1 MKLRMGKSE
10 DESAEQPTGEQAS
23 SNDEENLDK
32 TESEVNGEETPQ
44 SATESTPKDEGEKSG
59 DTKADVDSIRKVI
72 KLGSS
77 EETAVKTEKSETSDE
92 KIEEAPKEN
101 TAPSPTTDGAAGQDS
116 AVLQSIKDFDF
127 QIKKNQDGVTNLNEK
142 LDAVTRDLDDLVSLY
157 EIVSEQ
163 MNPFV
168 GLSKV
173 TKKRIDALENF
184 TREVETL
191 QTRIGDLES
200 FAERAGVNLGGDR
213 EQTSKLVDE
222 EYSKNVPEKL
232 IEGDIDLDSIV
243 EESLNAL
250 TTDEKVD
257 LIIDE
262 FIESL
267 N

>member
-1 MKLRMGKSE
+1 MKLRMGKAE
-10 DESAEQPTGEQAS
+10 DESAEQPTGEQTS
-23 SNDEENLDK
+23 SNDEKNPDK
-32 TESEVNGEETPQ
+32 TESEINGEETPQ

-59 DTKADVDSIRKVI
+59 NTKADVDSIRKVI

-77 EETAVKTEKSETSDE
+77 EETEKSETSDE
-92 KIEEAPKEN
+92 KIEETPKEN
-101 TAPSPTTDGAAGQDS
+101 AAPSPTMDGATGQDS
-116 AVLQSIKDFDF
+116 AIHQSIKDFDF
-127 QIKKNQDGVTNLNEK
+127 QIKKNQEEVTNLNEK

-191 QTRIGDLES
+191 KTRMGDLES
-200 FAERAGVNLGGDR
+200 FAERAGVNLER
-213 EQTSKLVDE
+213 SQEQTSKLVDDKHI
-222 EYSKNVPEKL
+222 KNVPEKL
-232 IEGDIDLDSIV
+232 IEGDIDLDSIL

-250 TTDEKVD
+250 TADEKVD

>member
-1 MKLRMGKSE
+1 MKLRMGKGE
-10 DESAEQPTGEQAS
+10 DESAEHPTGEQANS
-23 SNDEENLDK
+23 DDEENLDK
-32 TESEVNGEETPQ
+32 TESEVNEEENPQ

-59 DTKADVDSIRKVI
+59 NTKADADSIRKII

-77 EETAVKTEKSETSDE
+77 EETAVETEKSETSDE
-92 KIEEAPKEN
+92 KIEETPKEN
-101 TAPSPTTDGAAGQDS
+101 AVSSPTTDGATGQDS
-116 AVLQSIKDFDF
+116 AILQNIKDFDF

-191 QTRIGDLES
+191 KTRMGDLES
-200 FAERAGVNLGGDR
+200 FAERAGVNLRGNQ
-213 EQTSKLVDE
+213 EQTPMLADDE
-222 EYSKNVPEKL
+222 HSKNVPEKL

-250 TTDEKVD
+250 TADEKVD

>member
-23 SNDEENLDK
+23 SNDEENPDK
-32 TESEVNGEETPQ
+32 TESEVDGEETPQ

-59 DTKADVDSIRKVI
+59 NTKADVDSIRKVI

-77 EETAVKTEKSETSDE
+77 EETAVETEKSKTSDE
-92 KIEEAPKEN
+92 KIEETPKEN
-101 TAPSPTTDGAAGQDS
+101 AAPSSTTDGATGRDPAT
-116 AVLQSIKDFDF
+116 LQSIKDFDF
-127 QIKKNQDGVTNLNEK
+127 QIKKNQDGVINLNEK

-191 QTRIGDLES
+191 KTRMGDLES
-200 FAERAGVNLGGDR
+200 FAERAGVNLRGNQ
-213 EQTSKLVDE
+213 EQTPMLADD
-222 EYSKNVPEKL
+222 EYSKNAPEKL

>member
-1 MKLRMGKSE
+1 MKLRMGKGE
-10 DESAEQPTGEQAS
+10 DESAEHPTGEQANS
-23 SNDEENLDK
+23 DDEENLDK
-32 TESEVNGEETPQ
+32 TESEVNEEENPQ
-44 SATESTPKDEGEKSG
+44 SATESTPKDEGERSG
-59 DTKADVDSIRKVI
+59 NTKADADSIRKII

-77 EETAVKTEKSETSDE
+77 EETAVEAEKSKTSDE
-92 KIEEAPKEN
+92 KIEETPKEN
-101 TAPSPTTDGAAGQDS
+101 AVPSPTTDGATGQDS
-116 AVLQSIKDFDF
+116 AILQNIKDFDF

-142 LDAVTRDLDDLVSLY
+142 LDAATRDLDDLVSLY

-191 QTRIGDLES
+191 KTRIGELES
-200 FAERAGVNLGGDR
+200 FAERAGVNLGGNR
-213 EQTSKLVDE
+213 EQTSMLADE
-222 EYSKNVPEKL
+222 EHSKNVPEKL

>member
-1 MKLRMGKSE
+1 MKLRMGKGE
-10 DESAEQPTGEQAS
+10 HESAEQPTAEQAS

-32 TESEVNGEETPQ
+32 TESEVNVEDKAQ

-77 EETAVKTEKSETSDE
+77 EEKAVETKKSETSDGE
-92 KIEEAPKEN
+92 KEETQKEN
-101 TAPSPTTDGAAGQDS
+101 AAPSPSMDGNTGKDS
-116 AVLQSIKDFDF
+116 ATLQNIKDFDF
-127 QIKKNQDGVTNLNEK
+127 QIKKNQDGLANLNEK

-191 QTRIGDLES
+191 NTRMGDLES
-200 FAERAGVNLGGDR
+200 FAERAGANL
-213 EQTSKLVDE
+213 ELNKKQTSKLADDGH
-222 EYSKNVPEKL
+222 SNSVPEKL
-232 IEGDIDLDSIV
+232 SEGDADLDGIL

-250 TTDEKVD
+250 SADEKVD

>member
-23 SNDEENLDK
+23 SNDEENPDK
-32 TESEVNGEETPQ
+32 TESEVNGEETPK

-59 DTKADVDSIRKVI
+59 NTKADVNSIRKVI

-77 EETAVKTEKSETSDE
+77 EETEKSETSDE

-101 TAPSPTTDGAAGQDS
+101 AAPSPTTDGATGQDS
-116 AVLQSIKDFDF
+116 AIHQSIKDFDF

-191 QTRIGDLES
+191 KTRMGDLES
-200 FAERAGVNLGGDR
+200 FAERAGVNLEGNR
-213 EQTSKLVDE
+213 EQTSKSVND

-250 TTDEKVD
+250 TADEKVD

>member
-1 MKLRMGKSE
+1 MKLRMGKGE
-10 DESAEQPTGEQAS
+10 DESAEQPTGEQAN
-23 SNDEENLDK
+23 SNDKENLDK

-44 SATESTPKDEGEKSG
+44 SATESTPKDEGKKSG

-77 EETAVKTEKSETSDE
+77 EETAVETEKSETSDE

-101 TAPSPTTDGAAGQDS
+101 AAPSPTTDGATGQDS
-116 AVLQSIKDFDF
+116 AVLRSIKDFDF

-142 LDAVTRDLDDLVSLY
+142 LDAITRDLDDLVSLY

-191 QTRIGDLES
+191 KTRIGELES
-200 FAERAGVNLGGDR
+200 FAERAGVNLGGNR
-213 EQTSKLVDE
+213 EQTSMLADE
-222 EYSKNVPEKL
+222 EHSKNVPEKL
-232 IEGDIDLDSIV
+232 IESDIDLDNIV

-250 TTDEKVD
+250 TADEKVD

>member
-1 MKLRMGKSE
+1 MKLRMGKRE
-10 DESAEQPTGEQAS
+10 DESAEQPTGKQVNS
-23 SNDEENLDK
+23 DDEENLDK
-32 TESEVNGEETPQ
+32 TESEVNGEENPQ
-44 SATESTPKDEGEKSG
+44 SATESTPTDEGKKSE
-59 DTKADVDSIRKVI
+59 DTKVNVDNIRKVI

-77 EETAVKTEKSETSDE
+77 EETAVETEKSETSDE
-92 KIEEAPKEN
+92 KIEKTPKEN
-101 TAPSPTTDGAAGQDS
+101 AVPSPTMDSATEQDS
-116 AVLQSIKDFDF
+116 ATLQNIKDFDF
-127 QIKKNQDGVTNLNEK
+127 QIKKNQDGLTNLNEK

-191 QTRIGDLES
+191 KIRIGDLES
-200 FAERAGVNLGGDR
+200 FVERAGADLEGGLK
-213 EQTSKLVDE
+213 QTSKLADE
-222 EYSKNVPEKL
+222 GYSKNVPEKL
-232 IEGDIDLDSIV
+232 IEGAIDLDNIV

-250 TTDEKVD
+250 TSDEKID

-267 N
+267 Y

>member
-1 MKLRMGKSE
+1 MKLRMGKGE
-10 DESAEQPTGEQAS
+10 DKSAEQPNVEQAN
-23 SNDEENLDK
+23 SNDEEKPDK
-32 TESEVNGEETPQ
+32 IESEVNGEETPQ
-44 SATESTPKDEGEKSG
+44 SATESNPKDEREKSET
-59 DTKADVDSIRKVI
+59 TKADVDSIRKVI

-77 EETAVKTEKSETSDE
+77 DETATETEKSETSNE
-92 KIEEAPKEN
+92 KLEEAPKEN
-101 TAPSPTTDGAAGQDS
+101 AAPSPTTDGDTIQDS
-116 AVLQSIKDFDF
+116 AMLQSIKDFDF
-127 QIKKNQDGVTNLNEK
+127 QIKKNQEGVTNLNEK
-142 LDAVTRDLDDLVSLY
+142 LDAATRDLDDLVSLY

-191 QTRIGDLES
+191 KTRMGDLES
-200 FAERAGVNLGGDR
+200 FAERAGVNLRGNQ
-213 EQTSKLVDE
+213 EQTPMLADD

-250 TTDEKVD
+250 TADEKVD

>member
-1 MKLRMGKSE
+1 MKLRMGKGE
-10 DESAEQPTGEQAS
+10 DKSAEQPNAEQAS
-23 SNDEENLDK
+23 STDEEKPDK
-32 TESEVNGEETPQ
+32 IESEVSGEETPQ
-44 SATESTPKDEGEKSG
+44 STTESVPKGEKGKSET
-59 DTKADVDSIRKVI
+59 TKADVDSLRKVI

-77 EETAVKTEKSETSDE
+77 DETATETEKSETSDDKLKE
-92 KIEEAPKEN
+92 TSKEN
-101 TAPSPTTDGAAGQDS
+101 TSPSQTTNRDTTQDS
-116 AVLQSIKDFDF
+116 SMVQSIKDFDF
-127 QIKKNQDGVTNLNEK
+127 QIKKNQEGVTNLNEK

-191 QTRIGDLES
+191 KTRMGDLES
-200 FAERAGVNLGGDR
+200 FAERAGVNLERDQ
-213 EQTSKLVDE
+213 EQTSKLVNDE
-222 EYSKNVPEKL
+222 DIKNVPEK
-232 IEGDIDLDSIV
+232 IREGNIDLDNIV
-243 EESLNAL
+243 EESLNEL
-250 TTDEKVD
+250 TADEKVD

>member
-1 MKLRMGKSE
+1 MKLRMGKGE
-10 DESAEQPTGEQAS
+10 DEPAEQPTGEQAS
-23 SNDEENLDK
+23 SNGEENPSK
-32 TESEVNGEETPQ
+32 TESEINGEKTPQ
-44 SATESTPKDEGEKSG
+44 SATESIPKDDGEKSV
-59 DTKADVDSIRKVI
+59 DAKADVDSIRKVI

-77 EETAVKTEKSETSDE
+77 EETASETEKSKTSDE
-92 KIEEAPKEN
+92 KREDTSKEN
-101 TAPSPTTDGAAGQDS
+101 AAPSPTTDSATVKDS
-116 AVLQSIKDFDF
+116 AILQNIKDFDF
-127 QIKKNQDGVTNLNEK
+127 QIKKNQDEVANLNEK
-142 LDAVTRDLDDLVSLY
+142 LNAVTRDLDDLVSLY

-191 QTRIGDLES
+191 KTRMGDLES
-200 FAERAGVNLGGDR
+200 FAERTGANLNVDR
-213 EQTSKLVDE
+213 EQTAMLAND
-222 EYSKNVPEKL
+222 EYSKNIPEKL
-232 IEGDIDLDSIV
+232 NKGDINLDRIV

-250 TTDEKVD
+250 TADEKVD

>member
-1 MKLRMGKSE
+1 MKLRMGKGE

-32 TESEVNGEETPQ
+32 TESEVSGEKNPQ

-59 DTKADVDSIRKVI
+59 DTKADVDNIRKVI

-77 EETAVKTEKSETSDE
+77 EETEKSETSDE
-92 KIEEAPKEN
+92 KTDEAPKEN
-101 TAPSPTTDGAAGQDS
+101 AAPSPTTDGATGQDS
-116 AVLQSIKDFDF
+116 AIHQSIKDFDF
-127 QIKKNQDGVTNLNEK
+127 QIKKNQEEVTNLNEK

-191 QTRIGDLES
+191 KTRMGDLES
-200 FAERAGVNLGGDR
+200 FAERAGVNLER
-213 EQTSKLVDE
+213 SQEQTSKLVDDKHI
-222 EYSKNVPEKL
+222 KNVPEKL
-232 IEGDIDLDSIV
+232 IEGDIDLDSIL

-250 TTDEKVD
+250 TADEKVD

>member
-1 MKLRMGKSE
+1 MKLRMGKGE
-10 DESAEQPTGEQAS
+10 DEPAEQPTGQQAS
-23 SNDEENLDK
+23 SNGEGNPIN
-32 TESEVNGEETPQ
+32 TEPKINGEKNSQ
-44 SATESTPKDEGEKSG
+44 SATESIPKDEGEKSR
-59 DTKADVDSIRKVI
+59 DAKADVDSIRKVI

-77 EETAVKTEKSETSDE
+77 EVTSVEKKEDTS
-92 KIEEAPKEN
+92 KEN
-101 TAPSPTTDGAAGQDS
+101 AGQSKTMDSATVQDS
-116 AVLQSIKDFDF
+116 AILQNIKDFDF
-127 QIKKNQDGVTNLNEK
+127 QIKKNQDEVANLNEK
-142 LDAVTRDLDDLVSLY
+142 LNAVTRDLDDLVSLY

-191 QTRIGDLES
+191 KTRMGDLES
-200 FAERAGVNLGGDR
+200 FAERAGANLNVDR
-213 EQTSKLVDE
+213 EQTAMLANDE
-222 EYSKNVPEKL
+222 YIKNIPEKL
-232 IEGDIDLDSIV
+232 IKDDIDLDRIV

-250 TTDEKVD
+250 TADEKVD
-257 LIIDE
+257 LIIDK

>member
-1 MKLRMGKSE
+1 MKLRMGKGE
-10 DESAEQPTGEQAS
+10 DESAEHPTGEQANS
-23 SNDEENLDK
+23 DDEENLDK
-32 TESEVNGEETPQ
+32 TESEVNEEETPQ

-59 DTKADVDSIRKVI
+59 NTKADADSIRKII

-77 EETAVKTEKSETSDE
+77 EETAVETEKSETSDE
-92 KIEEAPKEN
+92 KIEETPKEN
-101 TAPSPTTDGAAGQDS
+101 AVSSPTTDGATGQDS
-116 AVLQSIKDFDF
+116 AILQNIKDFDF

-191 QTRIGDLES
+191 KTRIGELES
-200 FAERAGVNLGGDR
+200 FAERAGVNLGGNR
-213 EQTSKLVDE
+213 EQTSMLADE
-222 EYSKNVPEKL
+222 EHNKNVPEKL